1 MATTKDQSKLWVL
14 LAAGSLAVMPGAV
27 IIPVLGDIKTQ
38 LLNDS
43 LQQASWLAS
52 AHYSMTALFSPLL
65 GFLANRI
72 GWVRVLVMSLVLFA
86 VFGIAGTWATSFL
99 PMLISRLLLGAATG
113 GIAAASLGILA
124 QMYDQAADRSHAIAL
139 ASSAISL
146 SNIVFPLLAGI
157 LGADRWQVA
166 FYLYGISIPIAIAAV
181 MLFPKQAGSTA
192 AGLDRVAAKPV
203 LVAMSHPT
211 VLRFFLTLLLTSA
224 TALATVTN
232 LSIYLR
238 NAPISAAT
246 PIIGLILAS
255 QAIGSAAI
263 SAFSLK
269 GLTRRFGAVLSIGI
283 GLGLMAFSLVAIP
296 NLQQVSLLLPVA
308 MLFGIGLGIV
318 IPSHY
323 AALANVTAPELQ
335 AIVLAVGTGMT
346 FLGQFL
352 SPGLFGFV
360 LRALPTPWS
369 EQPMTVFYLAAGLVL
384 SMGFLLVASSR
395 HLIQAELAGRS
406 Q

>member
-1 MATTKDQSKLWVL
+1 
-14 LAAGSLAVMPGAV
+14 MPGAV
-27 IIPVLGDIKTQ
+27 IIPVLGDIKAQ

-43 LQQASWLAS
+43 LQQASWLVS

-72 GWVRVLVMSLVLFA
+72 GWVRVLVLSLVLFA
-86 VFGIAGTWATSFL
+86 LFGIAGVWATGFL
-99 PMLISRLLLGAATG
+99 PLLVSRLLLGAATG
-113 GIAAASLGILA
+113 GIAAASLGLLA
-124 QMYDQAADRSHAIAL
+124 QMYQQAADRSHAIAL

-157 LGADRWQVA
+157 LGADHWQIA
-166 FYLYGISIPIAIAAV
+166 FYLYTISIPIAVAVGLLFTSQQGAASANLGQV
-181 MLFPKQAGSTA
+181 S
-192 AGLDRVAAKPV
+192 AKPIWA
-203 LVAMSHPT
+203 AMGNPS
-211 VLRFFLTLLLTSA
+211 VLRFFFTLLLTS
-224 TALATVTN
+224 TVALATVTN

-238 NAPISAAT
+238 NAPISASP

-269 GLTRRFGAVLSIGI
+269 ALTRRFGAVLSIGI
-283 GLGLMAFSLVAIP
+283 GLGLMAVSLIAIP
-296 NLQQVSLLLPVA
+296 SLQQVSLLLPVA

-352 SPGLFGFV
+352 SPGLFGSV
-360 LRALPTPWS
+360 LRTLPYPLS
-369 EQPMTVFYLAAGLVL
+369 EQSTTVFYLAAVLVL
-384 SMGFLLVASSR
+384 GMGCVLVLTSR
-395 HLIQAELAGRS
+395 KLIQAELTGRS
-406 Q
+406 

>member
-1 MATTKDQSKLWVL
+1 
-14 LAAGSLAVMPGAV
+14 
-27 IIPVLGDIKTQ
+27 
-38 LLNDS
+38 
-43 LQQASWLAS
+43 
-52 AHYSMTALFSPLL
+52 
-65 GFLANRI
+65 
-72 GWVRVLVMSLVLFA
+72 
-86 VFGIAGTWATSFL
+86 
-99 PMLISRLLLGAATG
+99 
-113 GIAAASLGILA
+113 
-124 QMYDQAADRSHAIAL
+124 
-139 ASSAISL
+139 
-146 SNIVFPLLAGI
+146 
-157 LGADRWQVA
+157 
-166 FYLYGISIPIAIAAV
+166 
-181 MLFPKQAGSTA
+181 
-192 AGLDRVAAKPV
+192 
-203 LVAMSHPT
+203 
-211 VLRFFLTLLLTSA
+211 
-224 TALATVTN
+224 LATVTN